1 MNKEMLN
8 REISDSSGLS
18 FRRTNM
24 IPLDDSMGPVMH
36 YPYDKVYPKAYEA
49 TGKGTVRFH
58 LYLPNAHKVVLR
70 TLTDEYELYGEN
82 GRWKGEFFVGVGFV
96 VIFIIVDGSDML
108 YPALPIGFGGNRPIN
123 YIELGEEENREEPV
137 RCSHGTISMDY
148 FNSKVTG
155 KLERIYVYLPP
166 DYYTLSDEVR
176 QSEGHALRCAP
187 GYTLPDEVRQSEGHV
202 LRCAPGY
209 TLPDEVRQPEGHVL
223 RKKYPVLYL
232 QHGHGENE
240 TAWVNQ
246 GKVNFILDKLISEK
260 RAEPMIV
267 VMCNGMVSYEQD
279 EEIFVGAVEE
289 FEEFLT
295 TEVIPYVERKYR
307 SFGDKAHRG
316 MAGLSMGSMQTSVIT
331 LKHQDLF
338 DYAGIFSGFVRDVLS
353 GYEKHVQ
360 AEYLN
365 TYGENIKYIFRAIG
379 NQDIFL
385 PYFHDDDRL
394 LEEYHVEHERVI
406 YSGAHEW
413 MVWQRCIYDFAQ
425 RIFK

>member
-18 FRRTNM
+18 FRRANM

-82 GRWKGEFFVGVGFV
+82 GHWKGEFFVGVGFV
-96 VIFIIVDGSDML
+96 IIFITVDGSDML

-148 FNSKVTG
+148 FNSRVTG
-155 KLERIYVYLPP
+155 KLERIYIYLPP
-166 DYYTLSDEVR
+166 DY
-176 QSEGHALRCAP
+176 
-187 GYTLPDEVRQSEGHV
+187 YTLPDEVRQS
-202 LRCAPGY
+202 
-209 TLPDEVRQPEGHVL
+209 EGHVL

-307 SFGDKAHRG
+307 TFGDKAHRG

-385 PYFHDDDRL
+385 PYFYDDDRL

>member
-70 TLTDEYELYGEN
+70 TLTDEYELCGEN

-123 YIELGEEENREEPV
+123 YIELGEENREEPV

-148 FNSKVTG
+148 FNSRVTG
-155 KLERIYVYLPP
+155 KLERIYIYLPP

-176 QSEGHALRCAP
+176 QSEGHA
-187 GYTLPDEVRQSEGHV
+187 

-307 SFGDKAHRG
+307 TFGDKAHRG

-385 PYFHDDDRL
+385 PYFYDDDRL

-406 YSGAHEW
+406 SLIRLCW
-413 MVWQRCIYDFAQ
+413 RS
-425 RIFK
+425 

>member
-18 FRRTNM
+18 FRRANM

-82 GRWKGEFFVGVGFV
+82 GHWKGEFFVGVGFV
-96 VIFIIVDGSDML
+96 VIFITVDGSDML
-108 YPALPIGFGGNRPIN
+108 YPALPIGVGGNRPIN

-148 FNSKVTG
+148 FNSRVTG
-155 KLERIYVYLPP
+155 KLERIYIYLPP
-166 DYYTLSDEVR
+166 DY
-176 QSEGHALRCAP
+176 
-187 GYTLPDEVRQSEGHV
+187 YTLPDEVRQSEGHA

-295 TEVIPYVERKYR
+295 IEVIPYVERKYR
-307 SFGDKAHRG
+307 TFGDKAHRG

-385 PYFHDDDRL
+385 PYFYDDDRL

>member
-70 TLTDEYELYGEN
+70 TLTDEYELCGEN
-82 GRWKGEFFVGVGFV
+82 GHWKGEFSVGVGFV

-176 QSEGHALRCAP
+176 QSE
-187 GYTLPDEVRQSEGHV
+187 EWI
-202 LRCAPGY
+202 
-209 TLPDEVRQPEGHVL
+209 

-307 SFGDKAHRG
+307 TFGDKAHRG

-385 PYFHDDDRL
+385 PYFYDDDML

-406 YSGAHEW
+406 YAGAHEW
-413 MVWQRCIYDFAQ
+413 MVWQRCIHDFAQ

>member
-18 FRRTNM
+18 FRRANM

-96 VIFIIVDGSDML
+96 VIFITVDGSDML

-148 FNSKVTG
+148 FNSRVTG
-155 KLERIYVYLPP
+155 KLERIYIYLPP
-166 DYYTLSDEVR
+166 DY
-176 QSEGHALRCAP
+176 
-187 GYTLPDEVRQSEGHV
+187 YTLPDEVRQSEGHV

-307 SFGDKAHRG
+307 TFGDKAHRG

-353 GYEKHVQ
+353 GYERHVQ

-385 PYFHDDDRL
+385 PYFYDDDRL

>member
-70 TLTDEYELYGEN
+70 TLTDEYELCGEN

-176 QSEGHALRCAP
+176 QSEGHALRCAL
-187 GYTLPDEVRQSEGHV
+187 GYTLPDEVRQSE
-202 LRCAPGY
+202 
-209 TLPDEVRQPEGHVL
+209 EWI

-307 SFGDKAHRG
+307 TFGDKAHRG

-385 PYFHDDDRL
+385 PYFYDDDRL

-406 YSGAHEW
+406 YAGAHEW
-413 MVWQRCIYDFAQ
+413 MVWQRCIHDFAQ

>member
-1 MNKEMLN
+1 
-8 REISDSSGLS
+8 
-18 FRRTNM
+18 M

-70 TLTDEYELYGEN
+70 TLTDEYELCGEN

-176 QSEGHALRCAP
+176 QSEGHALRCAL
-187 GYTLPDEVRQSEGHV
+187 GYTLPDEVRQSE
-202 LRCAPGY
+202 
-209 TLPDEVRQPEGHVL
+209 EWI

-307 SFGDKAHRG
+307 TFGDKAHRG

-385 PYFHDDDRL
+385 PYFYDDDRL

-406 YSGAHEW
+406 YAGAHEW
-413 MVWQRCIYDFAQ
+413 MVWQRCIHDFAQ